1 MEAREQA
8 GSEAF
13 DAALADYVAANAY
26 SVATPDDVRE
36 AFADLPEVLEVL
48 REVGALS

>member
-1 MEAREQA
+1 MAAVGWAA
-8 GSEAF
+8 GRRQ
-13 DAALADYVAANAY
+13 NAY

-36 AFADLPEVLEVL
+36 AFADLPEVLAVL